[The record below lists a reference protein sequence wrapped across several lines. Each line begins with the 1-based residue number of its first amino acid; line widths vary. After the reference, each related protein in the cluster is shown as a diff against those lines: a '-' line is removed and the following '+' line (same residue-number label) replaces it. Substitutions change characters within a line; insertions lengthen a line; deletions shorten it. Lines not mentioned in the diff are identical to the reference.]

1 MLVGVAV
8 AVVVGVVVV
17 VVVIDFW
24 AAVAGSCSFDRFE
37 TFNIATFQ
45 QCKILLQPMSE
56 QLVLF
61 CMSLKVKT
69 ICLRPSDSSVPSN
82 ARQT

>member
-1 MLVGVAV
+1 MKQTFVSRIILNLGGVVLVGVAV

-37 TFNIATFQ
+37 TFNIATVVVA
-45 QCKILLQPMSE
+45 LG
-56 QLVLF
+56 
-61 CMSLKVKT
+61 
-69 ICLRPSDSSVPSN
+69 
-82 ARQT
+82 